1 VTEGARR
8 RREDERRPARSEND
22 RLMTVEDLA
31 EYLGLP
37 IATIYKQR
45 SEGTGPPG
53 YRVGKFVR
61 WRRSEVD
68 AWLETKR
75 DPV

>member
-1 VTEGARR
+1 MSEPSRSNRPRR
-8 RREDERRPARSEND
+8 AVPEND

-31 EYLGLP
+31 EYLRLP
-37 IATIYKQR
+37 TGTIYKQR

-53 YRVGKFVR
+53 YRVGKYVR

-68 AWLETKR
+68 AWLESNR
-75 DPV
+75 DPI

>member
-1 VTEGARR
+1 VSEPKPSPRR
-8 RREDERRPARSEND
+8 AVPETD

-37 IATIYKQR
+37 VATIYKQR

-53 YRVGKFVR
+53 MRLGKYVR
-61 WRRSEVD
+61 FKRTDVE
-68 AWLETKR
+68 AWLESKR

>member
-1 VTEGARR
+1 MSE
-8 RREDERRPARSEND
+8 PARQSRPRRALPEND
-22 RLMTVEDLA
+22 RLMTVDALA

-53 YRVGKFVR
+53 FRLGKYVR

>member
-1 VTEGARR
+1 MTEPARR
-8 RREDERRPARSEND
+8 ARRSVPESDD
-22 RLMTVEDLA
+22 RMMTVEDLA

-37 IATIYKQR
+37 IGTIYKQR
-45 SEGTGPPG
+45 SEETDPPG

-61 WRRSEVD
+61 WKRSEVD

-75 DPV
+75 DPI

>member
-1 VTEGARR
+1 MSE
-8 RREDERRPARSEND
+8 PARQSRPRRALREND
-22 RLMTVEDLA
+22 RLMTVDALA

-53 YRVGKFVR
+53 FRLGKYVR

>member
-1 VTEGARR
+1 VSEPKPSPRR
-8 RREDERRPARSEND
+8 AVPETD

-37 IATIYKQR
+37 TATIYKQR

>member
-1 VTEGARR
+1 M
-8 RREDERRPARSEND
+8 
-22 RLMTVEDLA
+22 MTVEDLA

-37 IATIYKQR
+37 IGTIYKQR

-61 WRRSEVD
+61 WKRSEVD

-75 DPV
+75 DPI